1 MFYTLSSYTLDVC
14 EMLVTGL
21 VAEWRGGFVDLD
33 FSKALATV
41 SHPCLVAGGP
51 AGGQLLML
59 CHRAQYWGG
68 VLFISDLADGAEYI
82 LSSFTGNK
90 RLRGVFDTATGC
102 GRWLFPFIQSW

>member
-1 MFYTLSSYTLDVC
+1 MLYTLSSYTLDVC

-68 VLFISDLADGAEYI
+68 YC
-82 LSSFTGNK
+82 SSVTWQMG
-90 RLRGVFDTATGC
+90 
-102 GRWLFPFIQSW
+102 QSTSSAVSQVTKD